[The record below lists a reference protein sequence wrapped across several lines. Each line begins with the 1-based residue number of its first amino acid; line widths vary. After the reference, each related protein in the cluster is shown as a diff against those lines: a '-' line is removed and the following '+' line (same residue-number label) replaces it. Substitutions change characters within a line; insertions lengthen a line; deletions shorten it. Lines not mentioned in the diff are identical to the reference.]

1 MIINPGS
8 NELSGTSTDRA
19 PAPSEQAYE
28 RDLLDALLDSSPDDI
43 YFKDLESRILRISR
57 SKALR
62 VIDAIP
68 RLKTQY
74 AENPALDPRNLVRGI
89 TDFDTYA
96 AEDAQRAYDDEQ
108 AIIKT
113 GQPLINKIE
122 RQTYKDGRT
131 VWWSTSKM
139 PLRDRTGKIIGTF
152 GISKDITALKEA
164 ELALEKAT
172 KDLVKAS
179 HTAGM
184 AEVATGV
191 LHNVGNAVNSVNIS
205 VEMAMGLLRQS
216 RLEQFRKATLLLKE
230 HEGSLATFFTAD
242 DRGAKLVPFLD
253 ALSTALIEERATV
266 LSELQ
271 QTRKGVDHIKDIV
284 AMQQSY
290 ATTAG
295 AIASVHLKEIVE
307 DAIQMNLSAFERHN
321 VTLRRHYHCDPV
333 ISTDRHKVLQ
343 ILVNILRNAKYACDD
358 GAPAEKMID
367 VTMTLAGTTAE
378 IAIADNGVGITP
390 DLLTKIFSHGFT
402 TRRDGHGFGLHS
414 GALAARELGGT
425 LSAQSGGAGTG
436 ATFLLRLPLPHTN
449 QAEVEVD
456 G

>member
-1 MIINPGS
+1 MIINPQP
-8 NELSGTSTDRA
+8 NEPSEASADRA
-19 PAPSEQAYE
+19 PAQSEQAYE
-28 RDLLDALLDSSPDDI
+28 GELLDALLDSSPDDI
-43 YFKDLESRILRISR
+43 YFKDVESRLLRISR
-57 SKALR
+57 LKALR
-62 VIDAIP
+62 VIEAIP
-68 RLKTQY
+68 RLKKQY
-74 AENPALDPRNLVRGI
+74 VENPALDPRSLVKGS

-131 VWWSTSKM
+131 VWWTTSKM

-152 GISKDITALKEA
+152 GISKDITTLKEA

-216 RLEQFRKATLLLKE
+216 RLEQLRKVTLLLKE
-230 HEGSLATFFTAD
+230 HAGSLATFLTSD
-242 DRGAKLVPFLD
+242 ERGAKLVPFLD

-307 DAIQMNLSAFERHN
+307 DAIQMNLSAFERHG
-321 VTLRRHYHCDPV
+321 VTLRRHYLCDPE

-343 ILVNILRNAKYACDD
+343 ILVNILRNAKYACDE
-358 GAPAEKMID
+358 GAPAEKTID
-367 VTMTLAGTTAE
+367 VTMTLVGTTAE
-378 IAIADNGVGITP
+378 IAIVDNGVGIAP

-425 LSAQSGGAGTG
+425 LDAQSGGAGTG
-436 ATFLLRLPLPHTN
+436 ATFLLRLPLAAT
-449 QAEVEVD
+449 QS
-456 G
+456 

>member
-8 NELSGTSTDRA
+8 DELSEVSGDRA
-19 PAPSEQAYE
+19 PAQSEQAYE
-28 RDLLDALLDSSPDDI
+28 RELLDALLDSSPDDI
-43 YFKDLESRILRISR
+43 YFKDTASRLLRMSR
-57 SKALR
+57 LKALK
-62 VIDAIP
+62 VIEMIP
-68 RLKTQY
+68 RLKKQY
-74 AENPALDPRNLVRGI
+74 ADNPALDPRSLVVGI

-96 AEDAQRAYDDEQ
+96 TEDAQRAYDDEQ

-122 RQTYKDGRT
+122 RQTYKDGRA

-152 GISKDITALKEA
+152 GISKDVTALKEA

-230 HEGSLATFFTAD
+230 HETSLATFFTSD
-242 DRGAKLVPFLD
+242 ERGAKLVPFLD
-253 ALSTALIEERATV
+253 ALSTALIEERSTV

-307 DAIQMNLSAFERHN
+307 DAIQMNLSAFERHG
-321 VTLRRHYHCDPV
+321 VTLRRHYLCDPV

-343 ILVNILRNAKYACDD
+343 ILVNILRNAKYACDE
-358 GAPAEKMID
+358 GAPSEKTID
-367 VTMTLAGTTAE
+367 VTMTLAGATAE
-378 IAIADNGVGITP
+378 IAIADNGVGIASE
-390 DLLTKIFSHGFT
+390 LLTKIFTHGFT

-425 LSAQSGGAGTG
+425 LAAQSGGAGTG
-436 ATFLLRLPLPHTN
+436 ATFLLRLPLTAN
-449 QAEVEVD
+449 QS
-456 G
+456 